1 MKKLSITLCA
11 ALAALTALPA
21 FAADAQPTGTI
32 VTANGRATGTLR
44 WKNSAKEYSLTNA
57 RGMTVTFPVDDVERV
72 EVNRPA
78 ALDAAI
84 KRVRAGG
91 SGVASAIPT
100 LEEIAKDYSH
110 LTYDREATRWLAD
123 AYLQQGNASK
133 AVSACEAVIRD
144 DAEAAYMGPMAVLY
158 WRALTKDG
166 KASKLS
172 LLLDKAIAS
181 GDAEAAAAA
190 LVARGNAVMER
201 GTARANCEEAL
212 RDGYLRVILLYAD
225 PESEAYPEALYM
237 GAKAFDGMGQ
247 GARANALRD
256 KLKQECASSA
266 WARK

>member
-57 RGMTVTFPVDDVERV
+57 RGMTVTFPADDVVRV

-181 GDAEAAAAA
+181 GD
-190 LVARGNAVMER
+190 ER

-212 RDGYLRVILLYAD
+212 RDGYLRVILLYAN

>member
-1 MKKLSITLCA
+1 M
-11 ALAALTALPA
+11 
-21 FAADAQPTGTI
+21 
-32 VTANGRATGTLR
+32 
-44 WKNSAKEYSLTNA
+44 
-57 RGMTVTFPVDDVERV
+57 
-72 EVNRPA
+72 EVSRPA
-78 ALDAAI
+78 SLDAAI

-91 SGVASAIPT
+91 SGLGSAITT
-100 LEEIAKDYSH
+100 LQEIAKDYSH

-123 AYLQQGNASK
+123 AYLQQGNAAK

-166 KASKLS
+166 KASKLN
-172 LLLDKAIAS
+172 LLIDKAVAS

-190 LVARGNAVMER
+190 LVARGNAIMER
-201 GTARANCEEAL
+201 GNARANCEEAL
-212 RDGYLRVILLYAD
+212 RDGYLRVILLYAN

-237 GAKAFDGMGQ
+237 GAKAFDGMSQ

-256 KLKQECASSA
+256 KLKKECPASA

>member
-1 MKKLSITLCA
+1 MKKLSVTLCA
-11 ALAALTALPA
+11 LLAALTALPA
-21 FAADAQPTGTI
+21 FAAESQPTGTI

-57 RGMTVTFPVDDVERV
+57 KGMTVTFPADDVVSV
-72 EVNRPA
+72 EVSRPA
-78 ALDAAI
+78 ALDPAI

-91 SGVASAIPT
+91 SGLAAAITT
-100 LEEIAKDYSH
+100 LQDIAKDYSH

-123 AYLQQGNASK
+123 AYLQQGK
-133 AVSACEAVIRD
+133 AADAVKACEAVIRD
-144 DAEAAYMGPMAVLY
+144 DAEAAYMGSMAVLY

-190 LVARGNAVMER
+190 LVARGNAIMER

-212 RDGYLRVILLYAD
+212 RDGYLRVILLYANPD
-225 PESEAYPEALYM
+225 SEAYPEALYM
-237 GAKAFDGMGQ
+237 GAKAFDGMSQ

-256 KLKQECASSA
+256 TLKKACPTSE

>member
-1 MKKLSITLCA
+1 MNKLSITLCA
-11 ALAALTALPA
+11 ALAALTAIPA
-21 FAADAQPTGTI
+21 LAADVQPTGTI

-44 WKNSAKEYSLTNA
+44 WKNSAKEYTLTNA
-57 RGMTVTFPVDDVERV
+57 KGMTVTFPADDVVSV

-78 ALDAAI
+78 TLDAAI
-84 KRVRAGG
+84 KRVKAGG
-91 SGVASAIPT
+91 AGLSAAIPT
-100 LEEIAKDYSH
+100 LQELAKEYSH

-133 AVSACEAVIRD
+133 AVSACETVIRD
-144 DAEAAYMGPMAVLY
+144 DAEAAYMGPMAVVY

-166 KASKLS
+166 KGTKLN

-212 RDGYLRVILLYAD
+212 RDGYLRVVLLYAN
-225 PESEAYPEALYM
+225 PESEAYAEALYM
-237 GAKAFDGMGQ
+237 AAKAFDGMSQ
-247 GARANALRD
+247 GARANGLRD
-256 KLKQECASSA
+256 KLKQECPTSA

>member
-32 VTANGRATGTLR
+32 VTEKSRVTGTLR

-57 RGMTVTFPVDDVERV
+57 KGVTVTFPADDVVRV

-212 RDGYLRVILLYAD
+212 RDGYLRVILLYAN

-256 KLKQECASSA
+256 KLKQECASSS